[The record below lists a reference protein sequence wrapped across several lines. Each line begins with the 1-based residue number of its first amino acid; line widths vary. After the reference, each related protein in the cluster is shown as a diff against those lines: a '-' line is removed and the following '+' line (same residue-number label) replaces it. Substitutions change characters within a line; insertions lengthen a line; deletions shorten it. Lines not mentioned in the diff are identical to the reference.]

1 MATCLYS
8 LLQRWKVLGTV
19 RAPRPMVVL
28 VAVVVVVVVVSTSQ
42 AIVKSREKIQIC
54 CPYRVAEDADS
65 TPPGVRQIQNRRVHT
80 RLINRSIREGS
91 HIWDLH
97 KHFFPNLSYA

>member
-1 MATCLYS
+1 
-8 LLQRWKVLGTV
+8 
-19 RAPRPMVVL
+19 
-28 VAVVVVVVVVSTSQ
+28 VVVAVVVSTSQ
-42 AIVKSREKIQIC
+42 AIIKSREKIQIC

-97 KHFFPNLSYA
+97 KHLFPELILCLDPVYHLQIVQGRP